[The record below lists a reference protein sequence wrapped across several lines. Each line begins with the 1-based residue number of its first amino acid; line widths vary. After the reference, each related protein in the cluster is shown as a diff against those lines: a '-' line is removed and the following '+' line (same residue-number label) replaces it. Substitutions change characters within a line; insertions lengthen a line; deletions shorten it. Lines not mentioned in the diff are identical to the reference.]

1 MLLLWHSQYYLATML
16 VFILCIICT
25 YELVLLLSYQSLVL
39 ASITSCAQYVH
50 WITQIIH
57 TFHYSTRIDFQGFFR
72 ILSSS
77 IPDVGNFATTAHAPK
92 QSTIRYAINSYH
104 MHTCQYSCTRVCILQ
119 LVGLK
124 LSTSSYKYSSLVL
137 LLLLCM
143 HA

>member
-92 QSTIRYAINSYH
+92 QSTYTLCNKQLSYAYMLVQLYQS
-104 MHTCQYSCTRVCILQ
+104 MHT

-124 LSTSSYKYSSLVL
+124 LSTSSYKYSRVL